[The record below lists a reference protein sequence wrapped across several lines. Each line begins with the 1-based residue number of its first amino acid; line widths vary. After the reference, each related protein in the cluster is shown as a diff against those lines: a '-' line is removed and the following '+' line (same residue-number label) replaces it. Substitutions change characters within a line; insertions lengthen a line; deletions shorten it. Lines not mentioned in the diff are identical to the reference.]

1 MSKTKPRLLPG
12 KYLHWPMAKRILSIS
27 YDASLLWTRQLMLQ
41 QMGYQ
46 VVSAE
51 GFVAALEACE
61 APMVN
66 FDLAI
71 LGHSIPAKDKERIIS
86 HFRQHCKAPI
96 LALLRPHE
104 GAMQNADR
112 SIDPEPEKLIAA
124 VREILSA

>member
-1 MSKTKPRLLPG
+1 
-12 KYLHWPMAKRILSIS
+12 MAKRILSIS
-27 YDASLLWTRQLMLQ
+27 YDRSLLWTRELMLR
-41 QMGYQ
+41 QMGFE

-61 APMVN
+61 APNVD

-86 HFRQHCKAPI
+86 HFKQHCDAPI

-104 GAMQNADR
+104 GAIQTATR
-112 SIDPEPEKLIAA
+112 SIEAEPEKLIAA
-124 VREILSA
+124 VREILSH